1 LTANNTNR
9 VAIVTGSSSGIGY
22 ETVLALSKNDI
33 ITYAT
38 MRDTRKGSSILN
50 ESQSKNLPIKVIE
63 LDVDDDRSVEK
74 AIEKIM
80 INENRI
86 DILVNNAGF
95 GLIGAAEDLN
105 SEEIY
110 NQFNTNVFGVYRT
123 IRNVLPVMRNQREG
137 MIINISSINGFVATP
152 YSSAYIASKFAIEGL
167 TQSLRLELRNFGIK
181 VTAVEPGAINTNIIK
196 NGFHLAKRIQKENS
210 DSAFEK
216 LTKDMVQRSKEMIVN
231 GTHPQI
237 VANLIVQIVNTK
249 EPKIKYPIGEDAEKI
264 LNLRNKMSDKE
275 FEEFLARL
283 LNIK

>member
-1 LTANNTNR
+1 MTANDTKR

-95 GLIGAAEDLN
+95 GLIGAAEDLS

-216 LTKDMVQRSKEMIVN
+216 PTKDMVQRSKEMIVN

>member
-1 LTANNTNR
+1 MTANNTKR

-95 GLIGAAEDLN
+95 GLIGAAEDLS

-216 LTKDMVQRSKEMIVN
+216 PTKDMVQRSKEMIVN

>member
-1 LTANNTNR
+1 LTANNTKR

>member
-1 LTANNTNR
+1 
-9 VAIVTGSSSGIGY
+9 
-22 ETVLALSKNDI
+22 
-33 ITYAT
+33 
-38 MRDTRKGSSILN
+38 MRDTKKGSSILN
-50 ESQSKNLPIKVIE
+50 EAQSKKLPIKVIE
-63 LDVDDDRSVEK
+63 LDVNDDKSVEK
-74 AIEKIM
+74 AIKQITK
-80 INENRI
+80 NENRI

-95 GLIGAAEDLN
+95 GLIGAAEDL
-105 SEEIY
+105 SSDEIY
-110 NQFNTNVFGVYRT
+110 DQFNTNVFGVYRT
-123 IRNVLPVMRNQREG
+123 LRNVIPVMRNQREG
-137 MIINISSINGFVATP
+137 MIINISSVNGFVATP

-249 EPKIKYPIGEDAEKI
+249 EPEIKYSVGEDAEKI
-264 LNLRNKMSDKE
+264 LSLRNKMNDKE
-275 FEEFLARL
+275 NLSLR
-283 LNIK
+283 

>member
-1 LTANNTNR
+1 LTANNTKR

-152 YSSAYIASKFAIEGL
+152 YSSAYIASKFTIEGL

>member
-1 LTANNTNR
+1 LTANNTKR

-95 GLIGAAEDLN
+95 GLIGAAEDLS

>member
-1 LTANNTNR
+1 MTANNTKR

-105 SEEIY
+105 TEEIY